1 MSGVV
6 RVPDNVLNGAKHVA
20 GIRGC
25 QPGEVLADAWA
36 EYFANHQD
44 EFANDLEEAARLLRA
59 GTLDDLAAFL
69 GRGNEA
75 RAEEAAA
82 RLRSK

>member
-6 RVPDNVLNGAKHVA
+6 RVPDNVLKGAKQIA

-25 QPGEVLADAWA
+25 QPGDVLAEAWA
-36 EYFANHQD
+36 EYFENHQA
-44 EFANDLEEAARLLRA
+44 EFASELEEAARLLRT
-59 GTLDDLAAFL
+59 GTLDDLAEFL
-69 GRGNEA
+69 GRDNQT